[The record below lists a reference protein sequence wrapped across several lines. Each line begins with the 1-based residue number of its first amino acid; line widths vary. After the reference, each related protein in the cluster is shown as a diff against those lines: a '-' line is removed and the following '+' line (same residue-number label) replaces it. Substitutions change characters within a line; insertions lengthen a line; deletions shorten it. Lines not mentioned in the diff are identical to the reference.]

1 MFLTE
6 MLPRDL
12 KRAVDEKWPLL
23 VPMGSVEF
31 HGNHLPLGTDSFITE
46 AVACG
51 VEKRLDVV
59 VAPTVHLCPT
69 GYAVSGPEQ
78 GTTDI
83 GVELFIRW
91 CRELVGNYRR
101 MGFGRILFLVHHQG
115 GNIGA
120 FLRAAVTDEL
130 MYGTYREQGYG
141 WWSDQQKK
149 AACPQGFIEI
159 CPAML
164 DTHFFGGHAG
174 RGETEAILA
183 ARLELVHA
191 ELTEKDDFWWNAD
204 ADEADVTRA
213 VEQLQAVID
222 RWVEK
227 LTAEH

>member
-46 AVACG
+46 AVPAGWRSASMWWSRRPCICA
-51 VEKRLDVV
+51 RP
-59 VAPTVHLCPT
+59 AMP
-69 GYAVSGPEQ
+69 VSGPEQ

-164 DTHFFGGHAG
+164 DSHFFGGHAG

-183 ARLELVHA
+183 ARPELVHA

-204 ADEADVTRA
+204 ADEADATRA

>member
-51 VEKRLDVV
+51 WRS
-59 VAPTVHLCPT
+59 ASMWWSRRPCICARP
-69 GYAVSGPEQ
+69 AMPVSGPEQ

-115 GNIGA
+115 GNIGR
-120 FLRAAVTDEL
+120 LPEGGGDRRTDVWHISRAGVRLVERPAEKSSL
-130 MYGTYREQGYG
+130 SAGLYRDL
-141 WWSDQQKK
+141 SRD
-149 AACPQGFIEI
+149 
-159 CPAML
+159 
-164 DTHFFGGHAG
+164 AG
-174 RGETEAILA
+174 
-183 ARLELVHA
+183 
-191 ELTEKDDFWWNAD
+191 
-204 ADEADVTRA
+204 
-213 VEQLQAVID
+213 
-222 RWVEK
+222 
-227 LTAEH
+227 